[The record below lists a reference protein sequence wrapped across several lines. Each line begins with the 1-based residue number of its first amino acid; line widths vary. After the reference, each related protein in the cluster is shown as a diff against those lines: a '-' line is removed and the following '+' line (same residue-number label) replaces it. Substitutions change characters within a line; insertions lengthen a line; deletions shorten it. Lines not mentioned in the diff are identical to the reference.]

1 MSARVSSL
9 WAADED
15 GETSKALTSSK
26 EFVRRWQALR
36 AQPEARWMRSRM
48 CAWRIAYACVGVYV
62 RWQALRAQPEARVVM
77 GLLVPEPEA

>member
-36 AQPEARWMRSRM
+36 AQPEAR
-48 CAWRIAYACVGVYV
+48 
-62 RWQALRAQPEARVVM
+62 EVM
-77 GLLVPEPEA
+77 GLLVPEP

>member
-36 AQPEARWMRSRM
+36 AQPEARWMRWRM

-62 RWQALRAQPEARVVM
+62 RWQALRSQPEARVVM
-77 GLLVPEPEA
+77 GLLVPEP

>member
-77 GLLVPEPEA
+77 GLLVPEP

>member
-36 AQPEARWMRSRM
+36 AQPEAR
-48 CAWRIAYACVGVYV
+48 
-62 RWQALRAQPEARVVM
+62 VVM

>member
-36 AQPEARWMRSRM
+36 AQPEARLMRWRV
-48 CAWRIAYACVGVYV
+48 CVWRIAYARVGVC
-62 RWQALRAQPEARVVM
+62 
-77 GLLVPEPEA
+77 VPAV

>member
-9 WAADED
+9 WAVDED

-48 CAWRIAYACVGVYV
+48 CAWRIEYACVGVYV

-77 GLLVPEPEA
+77 GLLVPEP